1 MPLKE
6 ESEKRTNMKV
16 VYLKTLKTPG
26 AFLKS
31 LEYKAFESLKD
42 ITIIWIKFSFKKK
55 IPFS

>member
-6 ESEKRTNMKV
+6 ESKKRTNIKV

-31 LEYKAFESLKD
+31 LEYFESLKD

-55 IPFS
+55 ISFS